1 MAGEPIF
8 TYTEDFTDTHP
19 PRIGY
24 TNPPGIEIVS
34 MKCYITY
41 SKYYDEG
48 VVAVRDLDPTKNEY
62 TFTFTDAE
70 LTKLY
75 TLNDMHMYLDSDI
88 DFVLESRDTNNYPR
102 YTVKT
107 RHFRIDTTGAAPAY
121 MNPTVVDG
129 NDDTIALT
137 GNARRIIDGLNKTYV
152 SVTPMPRK
160 GAIIESENV
169 VVSYYD
175 QEFKMD
181 PTGEYL
187 GYFDNLLSIDGAKPK
202 IALTITDSRGL
213 VTTSTISP
221 LGFIKYVPPT
231 LTANVYVETP
241 EGETILKV
249 RAHVEGEI
257 INEEWASTGDYN
269 RVHVDY
275 RVDVNG
281 AGFSDWI
288 NGDSYIHYQN
298 HTDED
303 PTIKY
308 HTFPS
313 STTADILCTTVT
325 SDKTVT
331 VELRVYDIDVSRAVY
346 YSQTISIIPTFD
358 WSKSDFNFNV
368 PVNIPGF
375 STEHGHGLSI
385 GHVPMTDFVK
395 ETGTDGDWSYRKWN
409 SGITECWCV
418 TTGSVTLASQVDG
431 FYQKVVTVNYPFTF
445 SEPPTVFVDGGSSSH
460 LDIARTFGVQEAA
473 RAKFN
478 ILGLNAHTAEYSV
491 SVYAIGKI

>member
-8 TYTEDFTDTHP
+8 TYTEDFTDRHP

-24 TNPPGIEIVS
+24 TNPSGIAVAS

-41 SKYYDEG
+41 LNGEL
-48 VVAVRDLDPTKNEY
+48 VTVQDLDPTKNEY
-62 TFTFTDAE
+62 TFTFDDDE
-70 LTKLY
+70 LNNLY
-75 TLNDMHMYLDSDI
+75 TLNNMKHRLDSDI
-88 DFVLESRDTNNYPR
+88 DFVLESTDTSGKVR
-102 YTVKT
+102 RTIRT
-107 RHFRIDTTGAAPAY
+107 RHFYIDTTNAAPVHSDSY
-121 MNPTVVDG
+121 IRDL
-129 NDDTIALT
+129 NDVTIALT
-137 GNARRIIDGLNKTYV
+137 GHDFTIIDGLNRTGV
-152 SVTPMPRK
+152 HVIPTPKK
-160 GAIIESENV
+160 GADIESV

-187 GYFDNLLSIDGAKPK
+187 GYFDNLLSIDGNIPK
-202 IALTITDSRGL
+202 ITVTTTDSRGL
-213 VTTSTISP
+213 VRTNRFSP
-221 LGFIKYVPPT
+221 TGFIKYVPPT

-257 INEEWASTGDYN
+257 INEKWASTGDDN

-275 RVDVNG
+275 RVDING
-281 AGFSDWI
+281 GGFTEWI
-288 NGDSYIHYQN
+288 NGDGYIHYQN

-313 STTADILCTTVT
+313 ATTDDILCTTVT

-331 VELRVYDIDVSRAVY
+331 VELRVYDIDISRAVY

-368 PVNIPGF
+368 PVNVPGF
-375 STEHGHGLSI
+375 SI
-385 GHVPMTDFVK
+385 GRVPVADFVK
-395 ETGTDGDWSYRKWN
+395 EQGTNDIWSYRKWN

-418 TTGSVTLASQVDG
+418 ATGSVTLGSLVDG

-460 LDIARTFGVQEAA
+460 LDIARTFGAQDAA

-491 SVYAIGKI
+491 SIYAIGKI